1 MNIIIGSDHGGFEH
15 KKEMIEYLKGLN
27 YEVEDVGPYSYEP
40 KDDYPVYAKKVCKR
54 VLEETGSLGVLMC
67 GTGIGM
73 SIVANKIKGIRCAK
87 IDNEEEAKLAKL
99 HNNANVMAVSSKKSD
114 EEINKLMYYFIN
126 TPFSNEERHINRI
139 NKIEEI

>member
-15 KKEMIEYLKGLN
+15 KKEMIKYLKSLN
-27 YEVEDVGPYSYEP
+27 YDVEDEGPYSYEP

-54 VLEETGSLGVLMC
+54 VLEENGSLGILMC

-99 HNNANVMAVSSKKSD
+99 HNNANVMSVSSKKLD

-139 NKIEEI
+139 NQIEEI